1 MPTSPEF
8 TIRPAA
14 ERYIPTILRLVRGL
28 AEYEKL
34 SHTVTATEACLR
46 ESLFERPAAE
56 AVIGWLA
63 DEPVGLAV
71 YFQTYSTFLGRAG
84 LYLEDL
90 FVEPEH
96 RGRGFGKRL
105 LAYTASVAVAR
116 GCPRLDWSVLVWN
129 EPSIQFY
136 RSLGATSLDEW
147 RTFRL
152 SGDSLAKLAAHQT
165 DLC

>member
-1 MPTSPEF
+1 MPSSPKF
-8 TIRPAA
+8 TIRPATEA
-14 ERYIPTILRLVRGL
+14 DIPTVLRLVRGL

-34 SHTVTATEACLR
+34 AHTVTATEESLR

-56 AVIGWLA
+56 VVIGDVGDTA
-63 DEPVGLAV
+63 VGLAV
-71 YFQTYSTFLGRAG
+71 YFQTYSTFLGKAG

-96 RGRGFGKRL
+96 RGHGYGKRL
-105 LAYTASVAVAR
+105 LAHAAAVAVSR
-116 GCPRLDWSVLVWN
+116 GCPRLDWSVLTWN
-129 EPSIQFY
+129 EPSINFY

-152 SGDSLAKLAAHQT
+152 SGEALVKLAT
-165 DLC
+165 

>member
-1 MPTSPEF
+1 MPPSSEF
-8 TIRPAA
+8 SIRAA
-14 ERYIPTILRLVRGL
+14 TESDIPTILRLVRGL
-28 AEYEKL
+28 AEYERL
-34 SHTVTATEACLR
+34 AHTVTATEASLR

-56 AVIGWLA
+56 AVIGWLG

-90 FVEPEH
+90 FVEPEY

-136 RSLGATSLDEW
+136 RSLGATSLDDW

-152 SGDSLAKLAAHQT
+152 AGEALAQLAADQGPRR
-165 DLC
+165 

>member
-1 MPTSPEF
+1 MPTSSEF
-8 TIRPAA
+8 TIRAA
-14 ERYIPTILRLVRGL
+14 TEADIPTILRLVRGL

-34 SHTVTATEACLR
+34 AHTVTATEASLR

-56 AVIGWLA
+56 AVIGWLG
-63 DEPVGLAV
+63 ERPMGLAV

-96 RGRGFGKRL
+96 RGAGHGRRL
-105 LAYTASVAVAR
+105 LAHVAAVAVAR
-116 GCPRLDWSVLVWN
+116 GCPRLDWSVLTWN

-152 SGDSLAKLAAHQT
+152 SGESLVRLAT
-165 DLC
+165 DDRPGG